1 MSPKPPVAPAGSP
14 LSAPPPAPTPWL
26 AQVLSPPGPPPARL
40 LSHGADGVMAV
51 PGRYC
56 VTYLL
61 LGAEDVA
68 VVDCGSAEDVA
79 RVERALAW
87 LGRPASQVRYVIP
100 THLHFDHVMGVDCLA
115 RRLGVPVALGRTAAA
130 HVERGHPLRFPGRLR
145 ALRALP
151 TWPMQGMP
159 VFTRTDWRRGL
170 GFGFP
175 WSKNR
180 FRSPV
185 THLPGHGHPLPGSEG
200 GLGRWTVLETPG
212 HADDAIC
219 LHHAEA
225 GWLVAGDTLR
235 NFLGGEW
242 NPLVCDA
249 PRYER
254 TRGLLQS
261 RRVTTVL
268 PGHGPIFEVP
278 GGLATLGSRPWWLP

>member
-1 MSPKPPVAPAGSP
+1 MSPRST
-14 LSAPPPAPTPWL
+14 SAPPSAPAPWL
-26 AQVLSPPGPPPARL
+26 ARVLSPPGPPTARL
-40 LSHGADGVMAV
+40 LTHEAGAVMAV

-56 VTYLL
+56 VSYLL
-61 LGAEDVA
+61 LGAEHVA

-79 RVERALAW
+79 AVERALAW
-87 LGRPASQVRYVIP
+87 LDRPTSQVRYVIP
-100 THLHFDHVMGVDCLA
+100 THLHFDHVMGVDRLA
-115 RRLGVPVALGRTAAA
+115 HRLGAPVALGRTAAA
-130 HVERGHPLRFPGRLR
+130 HVERGAPLRFPDRLR

-159 VFTRTDWRRGL
+159 VFTRADWRRGL
-170 GFGFP
+170 DFGFP

-185 THLPGHGHPLPGSEG
+185 THLPGDGHPLPGLEG
-200 GLGRWTVLETPG
+200 WTVLETPG

-254 TRGLLQS
+254 TKRLLQTLPI
-261 RRVTTVL
+261 TTVL
-268 PGHGPIFEVP
+268 PGHGPTFEVP
-278 GGLATLGSRPWWLP
+278 GGLASLGRRPWWLP